1 MFLYNDFL
9 KFGRVYFVIYGRKTE
24 KEKKRKK
31 ENDREREKV
40 ENVRPMNVEVFSGDR
55 EGGRCSHS
63 GDGVTLFYLN
73 MKR

>member
-31 ENDREREKV
+31 ENDRERRRGGAGEDDGQLKV
-40 ENVRPMNVEVFSGDR
+40 SLAGHVGHRWLILMAKGP
-55 EGGRCSHS
+55 
-63 GDGVTLFYLN
+63 
-73 MKR
+73 